1 MEFQQ
6 AIKMMKP
13 SQLLRFGFAVDP
25 NYHPRDIWNTT
36 TMLTPNIDHSYVDFI
51 IFDQNK
57 LSQIVHDLFPQ
68 YPADLRLLS
77 CDFNTMVHKV
87 KSGEY
92 KIDGAICGA
101 VQHNGKT
108 MFINEEQRA
117 FINDQTDQ
125 QTPLFKMVKE
135 FLQTTK

>member
-6 AIKMMKP
+6 AIKMMKQG
-13 SQLLRFGFAVDP
+13 QLLRFGFAVDP
-25 NYHPRDIWNTT
+25 NYHSHDMWDTT
-36 TMLTPNIDHSYVDFI
+36 TRLTPNIDHSYVDFI
-51 IFDQNK
+51 IFDQK
-57 LSQIVHDLFPQ
+57 RLPQIVRDLFPQ

-125 QTPLFKMVKE
+125 QAPLFKMVKE
-135 FLQTTK
+135 FLQTAK